1 MSLVKEM
8 SAKSL
13 NFFVQPPQNDG
24 LDFFFFFFFCEIERK
39 PSFNGQ
45 YFQIR
50 QVSDIWSN
58 EKS

>member
-13 NFFVQPPQNDG
+13 NFLVQPPQNDG
-24 LDFFFFFFFCEIERK
+24 LDFLFFFFFFCEIERK

-45 YFQIR
+45 YFQT
-50 QVSDIWSN
+50 
-58 EKS
+58 

>member
-13 NFFVQPPQNDG
+13 NFLVQSPQNDG
-24 LDFFFFFFFCEIERK
+24 LDFFFVFFFCEIERK

-45 YFQIR
+45 YFQT
-50 QVSDIWSN
+50 
-58 EKS
+58 

>member
-13 NFFVQPPQNDG
+13 NFLVQPPQNDG
-24 LDFFFFFFFCEIERK
+24 LDFLFYVIFFCEIERK

-45 YFQIR
+45 YFQT
-50 QVSDIWSN
+50 
-58 EKS
+58 